1 MSRSLLSVGT
11 QRKEQWTVP
20 VWSAMFKL
28 GFLQSLGPPLG
39 CSSAKLPFSVMA
51 GNLAGP
57 WSSAATDMFCSSTAG
72 EGAKAPP
79 RWTALGQPHTS
90 PPMQG
95 GGTGL
100 QAKVQHLSQ
109 NGYRGLSLS
118 LYISLSL
125 SLYISLSLS
134 LSIHPSIHPS
144 IHAHVHV
151 HVHLHLHVHIHI
163 HIHIQHIRA
172 HIHIHIHIHIHVH
185 LYICTSVHLY
195 ICTSV
200 HIYIYTYIHI
210 YIYTYRHIYIY
221 TYIRIYVYT
230 YTYLHIY
237 IYIQILSLSL
247 SSLQSRVFAAEPGG
261 QTMRP
266 ASLCCAHP
274 PPLSQTTCS
283 KT

>member
-100 QAKVQHLSQ
+100 QAKVQYLSQ
-109 NGYRGLSLS
+109 MA
-118 LYISLSL
+118 YIYSLSL
-125 SLYISLSLS
+125 SLHFTSLRRGR
-134 LSIHPSIHPS
+134 
-144 IHAHVHV
+144 VHSREPAPRRPLPQLAGGRGFGV
-151 HVHLHLHVHIHI
+151 SVGRGWLP
-163 HIHIQHIRA
+163 
-172 HIHIHIHIHIHVH
+172 
-185 LYICTSVHLY
+185 LYVT
-195 ICTSV
+195 T
-200 HIYIYTYIHI
+200 
-210 YIYTYRHIYIY
+210 
-221 TYIRIYVYT
+221 
-230 YTYLHIY
+230 
-237 IYIQILSLSL
+237 
-247 SSLQSRVFAAEPGG
+247 GG
-261 QTMRP
+261 VCLARNLPT
-266 ASLCCAHP
+266 LNFKTAHP
-274 PPLSQTTCS
+274 GLVPALSTAHP
-283 KT
+283 